1 MDPASSSPRLEKNQ
15 SLLSS
20 IFWLGLVGGTA
31 SFIRTS
37 MLNQAQDSIAS
48 RLRKE
53 AFRSLMADREME
65 WFLVEDRQK
74 KKKEFEDKSIRRKAE
89 KYVWAEAIREAPRL
103 MIGALA
109 MAVSSYSNQ
118 GW

>member
-1 MDPASSSPRLEKNQ
+1 MKHRNENISSSWTIRKKTKTRIVIET
-15 SLLSS
+15 
-20 IFWLGLVGGTA
+20 LVGT
-31 SFIRTS
+31 TS
-37 MLNQAQDSIAS
+37 SGDLSGSM
-48 RLRKE
+48 
-53 AFRSLMADREME
+53 
-65 WFLVEDRQK
+65 